1 MTAFS
6 SGVGGDLLDRAYH
19 VLDLEHG
26 RLLDA
31 AAHPTGDASTW
42 ESVGE
47 WLTLA
52 HRMDA
57 ERIFF
62 VGDDPVILFKRLPHT
77 AGDAEILAAYRRAWS
92 LARPQCLFLATQ
104 NELRVYALNAPPQRS
119 VDAADVMTPLDIVER
134 SADVAEQLA
143 LYHRECVESGELFR
157 EDHYGGR
164 NEGRAD
170 AQLLS
175 DVHAA
180 NLALIRGGLPSA
192 VSHALIER
200 VILIRYLEDR
210 SIIGPGYFEEVAGDN
225 QSWRTALTVDDGDPQ
240 FGAHSTFVSC
250 LSDRR
255 FAYAVF
261 ERLELDFNGDLFR
274 VESRERECVEQRH
287 LSLLRDLLTGAGLG
301 LQQPLFLW
309 AYDFSVVPPSL
320 ISSMYE
326 QFHRAE
332 TDDTAGTHYTP
343 PELVEFVLSRV
354 LTEERLT
361 SRPRI
366 CDPACGSGVFLVDA
380 FRRMVR
386 HATAAARR
394 SLTPGELQELL
405 LNRIAGVDVNAAAIR
420 LAAFSL
426 YLAYLHCLD
435 AGDIR
440 RAGALPRLI
449 HRPHDAA
456 APGVL
461 VTGNAFSPAND
472 EQRDDEPGHLPWNS
486 ESFDIVVGNPPWGE
500 PKGADRRIGDTW
512 AKRRDMPVG
521 DRSPSQQFLWR
532 ALSLVKR
539 DGAAAL
545 LVASAALLNV
555 RSTSQ
560 RFRSEWLQRV
570 HLQEVVDFTS
580 ARHLFFEDSAAP
592 FKLLVFGPGHQG
604 DVPGDAGWFSFCT
617 VRPSR
622 SLEAT
627 RALSHARIERRWV
640 DQGVLATRDYLW
652 KTYAWGNHH
661 DAAFMA
667 RLDLERR
674 LDEMAPD
681 DPSPGWGYQP
691 GGKPVSDRLGSLPS
705 LAAFDSWGPF
715 AESRRF
721 ESPPEGVEWQPE
733 ERLYGGPRIIISQGI
748 RSGFGPAARLESEPF
763 SFRNTIY
770 CVPVHTLAPWQAKT
784 VLGTLLS
791 SLGRYRLFMKS
802 GKWGLWSDKLLAHDI
817 LDLPTRFADE
827 DADIT
832 RRITDAVDAIA
843 LVEDTRVRTAPGVDL
858 GATGIPEIDRLL
870 VELDEAIFDLFNA
883 TDWERDLVRYF
894 IACTLPLVGRK
905 ARWLDQ
911 PGIEFGA
918 RLRGTAAD
926 LVSAGSIGH
935 IDRYLS
941 TFLECWNRELAP
953 NGEFSWTLSF
963 SRRTRMAA
971 ATFETKERDAPMIDT
986 GDGNDGRW
994 PSALDRLGL
1003 AIGGDVTSSIR
1014 STGTLRSVSDLSIVV
1029 AKMNEARLWTA
1040 SAARADAEAT
1050 ILQAINLQSAS

>member
-6 SGVGGDLLDRAYH
+6 GGIGGDLLDRAYQ

-26 RLLDA
+26 RLLDTA
-31 AAHPTGDASTW
+31 DHPTGDASTW

-57 ERIFF
+57 ERVFF
-62 VGDDPVILFKRLPHT
+62 VGDDPVILFKRLPDT

-104 NELRVYALNAPPQRS
+104 NQLRVYALNAPPQRP
-119 VDAADVMTPLDIVER
+119 VDAADVMAPLDIVER
-134 SADVAEQLA
+134 SADVAEKLA
-143 LYHRECVESGELFR
+143 LYHRESVESGELFR
-157 EDHYGGR
+157 EDDYRGR
-164 NEGRAD
+164 NDGRAD

-180 NLALIRGGLPSA
+180 NLALIRGGLPPA

-200 VILIRYLEDR
+200 AILVRYLEDR
-210 SIIGPGYFEEVAGDN
+210 SIIRPEYFEEVAGDN
-225 QSWRTALTVDDGDPQ
+225 QAWRSALTVDDGVPQ
-240 FGAHSTFVSC
+240 FGAHSTFASC
-250 LSDRR
+250 LSDLRL
-255 FAYAVF
+255 AYAVF
-261 ERLELDFNGDLFR
+261 GQLESDFNGDLFR
-274 VESRERECVEQRH
+274 VEPDERECVEPRH

-354 LTEERLT
+354 LTEERLA

-366 CDPACGSGVFLVDA
+366 CDPACGSGVFLVEA

-394 SLTPGELQELL
+394 SLTADELQELL

-449 HRPHDAA
+449 HRPDDTV

-461 VTGNAFSPAND
+461 VTGNAFSPDA
-472 EQRDDEPGHLPWNS
+472 EQRGDEPGCLPWNS
-486 ESFDIVVGNPPWGE
+486 GSFDVVVGNPPWGE
-500 PKGADRRIGDTW
+500 PKGADRRMGDAW
-512 AKRRDMPVG
+512 AKRRGMPVG

-532 ALSLVKR
+532 ALSLLR
-539 DGAAAL
+539 PDGAAAL

-570 HLQEVVDFTS
+570 QLQEVVDFTS

-592 FKLLVFGPGHQG
+592 FTLLVFGPGHQG
-604 DVPGDAGWFSFCT
+604 EVHGDPALFSFCT

-640 DQGVLATRDYLW
+640 DQGVLAARDYLW

-674 LDEMAPD
+674 LAEVAPD

-715 AESRRF
+715 VESRRF
-721 ESPPEGVEWQPE
+721 ESPPTGVEWQPKE
-733 ERLYGGPRIIISQGI
+733 FLFDGPRIIIAQGI

-770 CVPVHTLAPWQAKT
+770 CVPVRTLAPWQAKT

-843 LVEDTRVRTAPGVDL
+843 LVEDTRVRAAPGVDL

-883 TDWERDLVRYF
+883 TDWERDLVRDF
-894 IACTLPLVGRK
+894 TASTLPLVGRK

-911 PGIEFGA
+911 PGIEFGP

-926 LVSAGSIGH
+926 LASAGSIGH

-941 TFLECWNRELAP
+941 TFLGCWNRELAP
-953 NGEFSWTLSF
+953 SGEFSWSLSF
-963 SRRTRMAA
+963 SGRTGMAA
-971 ATFETKERDAPMIDT
+971 AIFETKERDAPMTDT
-986 GDGNDGRW
+986 SGEEDGRW
-994 PSALDRLGL
+994 LSALDRLGL

-1014 STGTLRSVSDLSIVV
+1014 STGTLRSVSDRSIVV

-1050 ILQAINLQSAS
+1050 ILQAINLQTTS